1 MKDYPSSIKAL
12 VFDWGDTIMR
22 DFDLPG
28 PMSAWEKVAWIPGA
42 EAALQMLSQK
52 YCCIIATSAPH
63 SDTDEM
69 KAALAR
75 VGADVYFTHFFSQ
88 KELGYK
94 KPDQRFFRKVIEL
107 SGYAPHETIMVGNLY
122 DKDIE
127 GAKKAGM
134 YTVFFNENKR
144 QGHFPDADF
153 QINDMAALPKIVFP
167 F

>member
-1 MKDYPSSIKAL
+1 
-12 VFDWGDTIMR
+12 
-22 DFDLPG
+22 
-28 PMSAWEKVAWIPGA
+28 MSTWERAAWIPGA
-42 EAALQMLSQK
+42 EAALQILSQK

-63 SDTDEM
+63 SDSDEM

-75 VGADVYFTHFFSQ
+75 VGADVYFSHFYSQ

-94 KPDQRFFRKVIEL
+94 KPDQRFFEKVL
-107 SGYAPHETIMVGNLY
+107 KFSDYAPSETIMVGNLY
-122 DKDIE
+122 EKDIV

-134 YTVFFNENKR
+134 YTVFFNENKL

-153 QINDMAALPKIVFP
+153 QINDMAALPKTIFQ